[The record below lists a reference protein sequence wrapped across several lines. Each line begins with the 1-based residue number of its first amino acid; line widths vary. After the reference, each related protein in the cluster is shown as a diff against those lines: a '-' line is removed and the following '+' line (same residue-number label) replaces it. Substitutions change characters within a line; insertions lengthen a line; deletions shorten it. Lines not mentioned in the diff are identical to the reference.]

1 MAAEG
6 DHRKDVDKI
15 YWVLVNAEWQG
26 NGATTV
32 IVEVDTKLL
41 SRADQQS

>member
-6 DHRKDVDKI
+6 DCGKDVDEI

-26 NGATTV
+26 NGATTA
-32 IVEVDTKLL
+32 IVEVDMKLL
-41 SRADQQS
+41 SRAD